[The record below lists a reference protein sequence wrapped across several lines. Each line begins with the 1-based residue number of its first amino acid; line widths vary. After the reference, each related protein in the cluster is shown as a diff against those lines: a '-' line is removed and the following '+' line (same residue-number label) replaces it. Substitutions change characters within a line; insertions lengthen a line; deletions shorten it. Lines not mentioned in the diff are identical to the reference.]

1 MPDAPDNKRSGAR
14 IYPGYVRKLLLPLCA
29 LLAGGCAVG
38 PTAPK
43 GQLTLQGRGSEALT
57 NEGDPLLTQGV
68 EVCKVPI
75 DFAKGYTKGVS
86 DQIKRT
92 YWAQQQSQRARQE
105 AEAEGRIRY
114 YNATIPEHEDSAGVV
129 RVRREVVIPIVE

>member
-1 MPDAPDNKRSGAR
+1 MPDALNKRSSRGHSGNVKR
-14 IYPGYVRKLLLPLCA
+14 LRLILPFYA
-29 LLAGGCAVG
+29 LLMAGCTVG

-43 GQLTLQGRGSEALT
+43 GQLTVQGRGSEALT
-57 NEGDPLLTQGV
+57 NEGDPLLTQGMDV
-68 EVCKVPI
+68 RNVPV
-75 DFAKGYTKGVS
+75 DFAKGYTKGIS

-92 YWAQQQSQRARQE
+92 YWAQQQGQRAKQE
-105 AEAEGRIRY
+105 DAEGRIRY

>member
-1 MPDAPDNKRSGAR
+1 MPDALNKQSSR
-14 IYPGYVRKLLLPLCA
+14 IYSGRIKKLILPLCA
-29 LLAGGCAVG
+29 LLAAGCTVG

-43 GQLTLQGRGSEALT
+43 GQLTIQGRGSEALA

-68 EVCKVPI
+68 DVCKVPI
-75 DFAKGYTKGVS
+75 DFAKGYTKGIS

-92 YWAQQQSQRARQE
+92 YWAQQESQRARQE
-105 AEAEGRIRY
+105 EEAEGRIRY

>member
-1 MPDAPDNKRSGAR
+1 MPDALNKRGSR
-14 IYPGYVRKLLLPLCA
+14 IYSGRLKKMILPLCA
-29 LLAGGCAVG
+29 LLAVGCTVG

-43 GQLTLQGRGSEALT
+43 GQLTIQGRGSEALA
-57 NEGDPLLTQGV
+57 NEGDPLLTRGIDA
-68 EVCKVPI
+68 CKVPI

-105 AEAEGRIRY
+105 EAEGRIRY